1 MDYQTVI
8 IERKDHIGSL
18 TLNRPEKLNI
28 LNTQLAREIND
39 ALLELE
45 ASSEVYV
52 IIIKGAGRA
61 FCAGI
66 DLKEFLNKTTL
77 EYHSQIP
84 IFDVFMR
91 TIATMTKPVIAQVHG
106 YATADGCGLVAACDL
121 AVASDDTLFGTT
133 AINVGLFCFG
143 PSAPLSR
150 CVGRKKSLEML
161 FSGDLVDAHEAYR
174 IGLVNKVVPKDELE
188 QTTMELAQKI
198 ASKAPQA
205 IQMGKQAFYSTADME
220 YNKAFKYLAEMM
232 TILATTE
239 DAKEGVT
246 AFSERRTPQWKG
258 R

>member
-18 TLNRPEKLNI
+18 ILNRPEELNI
-28 LNTQLAREIND
+28 LTTQLAGEINS

-45 ASSEVYV
+45 ADSEVYV

-66 DLKEFLNKTTL
+66 DVKEFLNKTTL
-77 EYHSQIP
+77 EYHTQIP
-84 IFDVFMR
+84 VYDLCMK

-106 YATADGCGLVAACDL
+106 YAIAAGCGLVAACDL
-121 AVASDDTLFGTT
+121 AVASDDTFFGTT

-161 FSGDLVDAHEAYR
+161 FTGELIDAHEAYR

-188 QTTMELAQKI
+188 QTTTGLAQKI
-198 ASKAPQA
+198 ATKSPVA
-205 IQMGKQAFYSTADME
+205 IQIGKQAFYSMSDME
-220 YNKAFKYLAEMM
+220 YSKTFKYLAEMM
-232 TILATTE
+232 TILSTTE
-239 DAKEGVT
+239 DAKEGIT
-246 AFSERRTPQWKG
+246 AFLQKRTPQWKG